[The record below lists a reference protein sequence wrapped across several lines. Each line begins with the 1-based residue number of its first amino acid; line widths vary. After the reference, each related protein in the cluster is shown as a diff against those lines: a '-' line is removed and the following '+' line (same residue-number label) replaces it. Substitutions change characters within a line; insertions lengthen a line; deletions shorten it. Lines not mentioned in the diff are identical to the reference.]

1 MSRCRQAAALRDYV
15 DRELSLE
22 GSLQFEAHL
31 EECASCRA
39 ALAAE
44 RALDEALTALPRP
57 RLDEAARQ
65 RLRAAVAARVAE
77 TTAVPRDTS
86 SGPSSDTPSPLRF
99 WRAPRWRRFALPLAM
114 AAAAS
119 VLAWIAWRPEPPRSA
134 DRPAP
139 AVPTVATHDAPAA
152 PPPAAPSSFAVAP
165 AAATL
170 AGPRDELATI
180 VRQLARGHAAAE
192 GGDLLTTFLVAA
204 EPLRAR
210 GLALP
215 ALLQPLLHDDDASLA
230 AMGAALVAAAVRDGA
245 LRRDEPGLVASLER
259 ALRRPDRAHA
269 ALRAL
274 EAIATRRAFEAIAG
288 ATGLPALREP
298 ALMALA
304 AAGRREAQP
313 ALERELTAL
322 LHGRAGDVALAERI
336 AARLAVP
343 NVEALRTLAALQRA
357 GLAPT
362 AVTERLTAAAAT
374 ALPLLVAALRSD
386 DAALRQDALALAT
399 LARDGSLADALAAA
413 AARHAADAPAAFAAL
428 DAIGA
433 APALLAL
440 AQWRA
445 TATPTPTRPLARL
458 AEERFAALAAALPP
472 EQLAG
477 AVGDVARAE
486 PQVALAFAEFALT
499 VEGPGG
505 TPLRAALLDHALASG
520 ELRARAAL
528 QLARGREPFATERA
542 HALLQEIAPTLID
555 DPGADGGLAAA
566 LLVLLYAQGA
576 ERELA
581 RGLVALGWPTTP
593 ARVARLAGAAQRVLD
608 ERSLER
614 SVERLDRLLALG
626 P

>member
-1 MSRCRQAAALRDYV
+1 MSRCRQATALRDYV

-22 GSLQFEAHL
+22 GSLRFEAHL
-31 EECASCRA
+31 EECASCRT

-65 RLRAAVAARVAE
+65 RLRTAVAERVAK
-77 TTAVPRDTS
+77 TTTVPTAS
-86 SGPSSDTPSPLRF
+86 PSDAPSPLRS
-99 WRAPRWRRFALPLAM
+99 WRAPRGRRFALPFAA

-119 VLAWIAWRPEPPRSA
+119 VLCWIAWRPAPQRTA

-139 AVPTVATHDAPAA
+139 AVPTVATRTDPES

-192 GGDLLTTFLVAA
+192 GGDLLTTFLVAS

-259 ALRRPDRAHA
+259 ALRRPDRAHV

-288 ATGLPALREP
+288 ATALPALREP
-298 ALMALA
+298 ALVALA
-304 AAGRREAQP
+304 ASGRRETQP
-313 ALERELTAL
+313 ALERELVAL
-322 LHGRAGDVALAERI
+322 LHGRAADIALAERI
-336 AARLAVP
+336 AAGLALP
-343 NVEALRTLAALQRA
+343 HAEALRTLAALRRA
-357 GLAPT
+357 GLAAT
-362 AVTERLTAAAAT
+362 RVTERLTVAATT
-374 ALPLLVAALRSD
+374 ALPLLAAALRSD
-386 DAALRQDALALAT
+386 DAALRQDALALAA
-399 LARDGSLADALAAA
+399 LARDGSLADSLAAA
-413 AARHAADAPAAFAAL
+413 AARHLADAPAAFAAL
-428 DAIGA
+428 EAIGG

-440 AQWRA
+440 AHWRA
-445 TATPTPTRPLARL
+445 TATPTPTRPLTRL

-499 VEGPGG
+499 VAGPGG

-542 HALLQEIAPTLID
+542 RALLQELAPTLID

-593 ARVARLAGAAQRVLD
+593 ARVARLAGAAQRILD